1 MLTVCRNTVAI
12 MIAAATILAIQ
23 FAAPALAQ
31 FPSKPVK
38 LIVPF
43 PAGSATDVA
52 ARVIG
57 QSVSNAIGQPLL
69 IDNKAGADG
78 AIGAGEVMHAAPD
91 GYTLLFATNSP
102 MSAVPALR
110 KNPPY
115 DPVTDFAPVT
125 DVGRYTF
132 FLYVNASQPFRSVA
146 DMIAHAKANPG
157 RLNYATGN
165 ATGIVSFAQIGA
177 LAGIDITHIP
187 YKGEPAAVTDLV
199 SNRVQMMI
207 ATLTTGGPHMKEGR
221 LRAIATTL
229 PRRSPAFPDVP
240 TMAEAGLP
248 QFAIVSWAG
257 LFAPAKTPREVI
269 ERLNREFVAAM
280 KRPDVMAAMDKQ
292 AFLLSPSTP
301 EQLGEHVRTQKDA
314 YARILRAAGVQPE

>member
-1 MLTVCRNTVAI
+1 MRLRTCKPLTSY
-12 MIAAATILAIQ
+12 IAAALMTLAS
-23 FAAPALAQ
+23 ASALAQ
-31 FPSKPVK
+31 FPSKPIK

-57 QSVSNAIGQPLL
+57 QSVSNAIGQPVL
-69 IDNKAGADG
+69 IDNKSGADG
-78 AIGAGEVMHAAPD
+78 AIGATEVMHAAAD

-110 KNPPY
+110 KSPPY
-115 DPVTDFAPVT
+115 DPVADFTPVT
-125 DVGRYTF
+125 DIGRYSF
-132 FLYVNASQPFRSVA
+132 FLFANINQPFKTLGEMV
-146 DMIAHAKANPG
+146 AHAKANPG
-157 RLNYATGN
+157 KLNYGTGN
-165 ATGIVSFAQIGA
+165 TTGIVSFAQIAALGA
-177 LAGIDITHIP
+177 IDMAHIP
-187 YKGEPAAVTDLV
+187 YKGEPAAITDLV
-199 SNRVQMMI
+199 SNRVQIMI
-207 ATLTTGGPHMKEGR
+207 ATLTTGGPHVKEGR

-229 PRRSPAFPDVP
+229 PKRSPAFPDVP
-240 TMAEAGLP
+240 TMAEAGMP

-257 LFAPAKTPREVI
+257 LFAPAKTPKDVV

-280 KRPDVMAAMDKQ
+280 KRPDVQAAMDKQ

-301 EQLGEHVRTQKDA
+301 EQLGEHVKAQKEA